1 MSPTASRASSGSES
15 ETAPPTLSMAATA
28 AADGERRAEE
38 EEGGGEGAEGP
49 FPPKETMACA
59 PRESGPQRSSRGSG
73 EGGAGMLAWEFPSSS
88 SSSKR
93 GKGKRRLERPTPP
106 AAALPGPTSSDRSRT
121 TEQGG
126 AVASVPCRSA
136 LAFGKQ
142 EEVSSRKKV
151 TSERCGGV
159 GSWPLRRN
167 RRRVILGGSK
177 GREGK
182 MKEIFFSSPPTRLL
196 FSRVFSL
203 THFFQKIRRAFSS
216 LLFLQ
221 RP

>member
-1 MSPTASRASSGSES
+1 MQQSAPSAAGS
-15 ETAPPTLSMAATA
+15 A
-28 AADGERRAEE
+28 R
-38 EEGGGEGAEGP
+38 
-49 FPPKETMACA
+49 
-59 PRESGPQRSSRGSG
+59 QSRG
-73 EGGAGMLAWEFPSSS
+73 P
-88 SSSKR
+88 
-93 GKGKRRLERPTPP
+93 
-106 AAALPGPTSSDRSRT
+106 DRSIGRIVSVT
-121 TEQGG
+121 GSKAIVLLDGSSEQSLAAPGG
-126 AVASVPCRSA
+126 RPEMGTLLAIVSALSVPVPGRSA